1 MYNYKIVLTGYT
13 SADDSKPVYCQEHW
27 CMKREAA
34 LSMYSLC
41 TAYVRAL
48 KCDNVDLKNASVHVI
63 RMADDKVLRWYEY
76 NGQRCISHQV
86 VTFARW

>member
-13 SADDSKPVYCQEHW
+13 NADDSKPAYCQEHW
-27 CMKREAA
+27 CMKKEAA
-34 LSMYSLC
+34 RSMYKICIS
-41 TAYVRAL
+41 YVRML
-48 KCDNVDLKNASVHVI
+48 KRDDVDLKNASVHVI